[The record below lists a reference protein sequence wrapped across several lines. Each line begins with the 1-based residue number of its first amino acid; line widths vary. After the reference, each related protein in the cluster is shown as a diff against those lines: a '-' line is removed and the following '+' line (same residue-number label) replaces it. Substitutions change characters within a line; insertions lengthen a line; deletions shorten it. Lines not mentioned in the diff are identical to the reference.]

1 MTERIQAMIPV
12 YKDTKKRFRDVKR
25 RLQMM
30 DGSDY
35 SDDQAITRLM
45 EIAESTVALSS
56 PIEVSDE
63 AIH

>member
-45 EIAESTVALSS
+45 EIAESTVTLSS
-56 PIEVSDE
+56 PTEVSDE